1 MASFDWILAGQ
12 AGRGQRPA
20 NEGLLA
26 VLFMVSLVTAASIG
40 AQSARAVD
48 NAEAASGPPLT
59 VAVFVS
65 SRNDQCYDD
74 GRIAAIK
81 RLALAEQHRIN
92 ASGGV
97 HGRPLDLKFLD
108 DQRDETKSVAN
119 MRSALSAPTLL
130 SMIGLSSSTR
140 GKAVFDSVGPEI
152 DASKVPY
159 ISDISVSSLFAGYAN
174 VYTTR
179 ASQDEVRAP
188 VMAGFTRAIG
198 YQRPALVGRAGAVY
212 VEALGDGLKRSDGGK
227 GGGLVADLRVT
238 VDDNAIA
245 DDGLSQM
252 VQTLREANPDIV
264 YVLVGSRSTPQL
276 IKALTA
282 AGMSPALFVWRISSL
297 PDDIVSGYPNAIYE
311 LAWEDLPEVYNNRI
325 RKRIAKDD
333 AAQWTFE
340 GEKVA
345 SAPGWSNGDCKARD
359 KSDELPADPLISDNL
374 RAITTGAQYAD
385 MVALVAAA
393 ARESPRGADIRDLR
407 ATILKQLQT
416 SYSAGTGAFKG
427 SFENWS
433 FDAKTRTATR
443 MPFVVIQP
451 QGLGRKQLAPIQF
464 VRTRDGSLAQ
474 TATLYLDVDMIKA
487 HRINEN
493 EQSFFA
499 EFYLSMRA
507 SDGAS
512 LDKIEFANAYIDPVS
527 SRRQLTIESIHAG
540 GKSVAYPETMKIY
553 KVSGRFLFDP
563 ELRDYPL
570 DTQLFTIDLQ
580 PKSGDAPFIIQPP
593 PLQLRDRTMATDG
606 WEPVAQYVGTD
617 EDFVPVVDAFTHS
630 PSVVPFYKASFSWT
644 LKRQTTDYIFRVV
657 VPLAFIL
664 IVAYLSIFIPRSNF
678 EAIVTIQVT
687 ALLSAVALYLALPAL
702 ESDSATLSDRMFVFV
717 YMLVAVMIA
726 ISILRVNKL
735 VASRNWIIWILD
747 TLHVVGIPILVALA
761 GLYVYGKSLT
771 VA

>member
-1 MASFDWILAGQ
+1 
-12 AGRGQRPA
+12 
-20 NEGLLA
+20 
-26 VLFMVSLVTAASIG
+26 
-40 AQSARAVD
+40 
-48 NAEAASGPPLT
+48 
-59 VAVFVS
+59 
-65 SRNDQCYDD
+65 
-74 GRIAAIK
+74 
-81 RLALAEQHRIN
+81 
-92 ASGGV
+92 
-97 HGRPLDLKFLD
+97 
-108 DQRDETKSVAN
+108 
-119 MRSALSAPTLL
+119 
-130 SMIGLSSSTR
+130 
-140 GKAVFDSVGPEI
+140 
-152 DASKVPY
+152 
-159 ISDISVSSLFAGYAN
+159 
-174 VYTTR
+174 
-179 ASQDEVRAP
+179 
-188 VMAGFTRAIG
+188 
-198 YQRPALVGRAGAVY
+198 
-212 VEALGDGLKRSDGGK
+212 
-227 GGGLVADLRVT
+227 
-238 VDDNAIA
+238 
-245 DDGLSQM
+245 
-252 VQTLREANPDIV
+252 
-264 YVLVGSRSTPQL
+264 
-276 IKALTA
+276 
-282 AGMSPALFVWRISSL
+282 
-297 PDDIVSGYPNAIYE
+297 
-311 LAWEDLPEVYNNRI
+311 
-325 RKRIAKDD
+325 
-333 AAQWTFE
+333 
-340 GEKVA
+340 
-345 SAPGWSNGDCKARD
+345 
-359 KSDELPADPLISDNL
+359 
-374 RAITTGAQYAD
+374 
-385 MVALVAAA
+385 
-393 ARESPRGADIRDLR
+393 
-407 ATILKQLQT
+407 
-416 SYSAGTGAFKG
+416 
-427 SFENWS
+427 
-433 FDAKTRTATR
+433 
-443 MPFVVIQP
+443 
-451 QGLGRKQLAPIQF
+451 
-464 VRTRDGSLAQ
+464 
-474 TATLYLDVDMIKA
+474 MIKA